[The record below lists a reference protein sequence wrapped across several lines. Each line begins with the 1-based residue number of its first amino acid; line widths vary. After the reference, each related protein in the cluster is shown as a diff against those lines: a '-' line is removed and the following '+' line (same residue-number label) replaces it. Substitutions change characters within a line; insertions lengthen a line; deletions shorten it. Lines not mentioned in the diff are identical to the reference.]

1 MDFFKEEH
9 ELFRQNIRRFVQEEI
24 VPNVDQWENDGE
36 IPRNLF
42 RQMGELGFFGIEFD
56 PEYGGSG
63 ADLWMSIVLA
73 EEMAMCRAGG
83 VAFSVV
89 VHTDMSSPWLSNLG
103 TTQQKK
109 RFIPDIVQGTKVC
122 ALAITEPNVGSDMA
136 AYQTTAKKDD
146 SG

>member
-73 EEMAMCRAGG
+73 EEMAMCRAG
-83 VAFSVV
+83 
-89 VHTDMSSPWLSNLG
+89 
-103 TTQQKK
+103 
-109 RFIPDIVQGTKVC
+109 
-122 ALAITEPNVGSDMA
+122 
-136 AYQTTAKKDD
+136 
-146 SG
+146 